1 MVGANFAATNALES
15 GFNQRFVWSITMSGV
30 SGIVMA
36 MMVLMVRRLV
46 LRGCGSSDD
55 GRARKPNK
63 RRSEER
69 SAATIDR
76 LMRRSRMGLRA
87 GIAHGDLR
95 KAVLNIF

>member
-55 GRARKPNK
+55 G
-63 RRSEER
+63 
-69 SAATIDR
+69 
-76 LMRRSRMGLRA
+76 
-87 GIAHGDLR
+87 
-95 KAVLNIF
+95 